1 MSWTIN
7 LKNIVLFIPL
17 PRWLDSQKKRLDD
30 VRKQNYKVFLY
41 KGYFS
46 PLNYKFIININTMKH
61 IKVVLLSLLS
71 SYWSHLSALMSGYV

>member
-17 PRWLDSQKKRLDD
+17 SRWLDSQKVRLDD

-61 IKVVLLSLLS
+61 IRFITPSFS
-71 SYWSHLSALMSGYV
+71 SIVDVEEIKQVTL